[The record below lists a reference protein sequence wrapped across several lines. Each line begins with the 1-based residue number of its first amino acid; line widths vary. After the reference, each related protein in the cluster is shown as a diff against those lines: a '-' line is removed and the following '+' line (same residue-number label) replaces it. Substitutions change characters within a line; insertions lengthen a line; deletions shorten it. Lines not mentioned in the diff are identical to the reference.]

1 MQLLYMPSVAVLG
14 ALCGFAV
21 WGVKI
26 GYSRSLGLLCGFLWP
41 LVGFGSVL
49 LSEKARRR
57 VQKGTTPHSGGMGS
71 SENVKH
77 PLTMGGIPPPSP

>member
-26 GYSRSLGLLCGFLWP
+26 DIPAPWGCCAASYGLWWGSARCCFLKKR
-41 LVGFGSVL
+41 VGVCKRVL
-49 LSEKARRR
+49 HRIAVVWEVLK
-57 VQKGTTPHSGGMGS
+57 M
-71 SENVKH
+71 
-77 PLTMGGIPPPSP
+77 